1 MIRRMRWQP
10 IALAVAISLAACAGT
25 GSTDRFQVPS
35 VDPFVGLLNK
45 GITQLNI
52 NINGLSKRITDA
64 QQIPAGENPLMQELQ
79 ALHLAGWQLH
89 ERQWVLQRD
98 HLVLARDLLQNA
110 EKGQAEKAQLLE
122 QWRQHEQQYAN
133 AVDDLRQQRLSLEQK
148 HLEVEA
154 RIVEQ
159 RLQ

>member
-1 MIRRMRWQP
+1 MIRRIRWQP
-10 IALAVAISLAACAGT
+10 IALAAAITLAACAGT
-25 GSTDRFQVPS
+25 GSTERFQPPS

-79 ALHLAGWQLH
+79 ALNLSGWQLH

-110 EKGQAEKAQLLE
+110 
-122 QWRQHEQQYAN
+122 
-133 AVDDLRQQRLSLEQK
+133 
-148 HLEVEA
+148 
-154 RIVEQ
+154 
-159 RLQ
+159 